1 VDTIEAAKM
10 AADRGVRIYVVGLG
24 TPDGHTAMGGDG
36 MAMYLQ
42 LDEPT
47 LKHVAQMTGG
57 EYHHAGTA
65 EKLSSVY
72 RQLGSKL
79 QVSKRE
85 TELTGLLA
93 VVAAIVLVAGA
104 GLSVVWFGRV
114 T

>member
-1 VDTIEAAKM
+1 
-10 AADRGVRIYVVGLG
+10 
-24 TPDGHTAMGGDG
+24 MGGDG
-36 MAMYLQ
+36 KAMVLQ

-72 RQLGSKL
+72 RQLGSTL
-79 QVSKRE
+79 QVSRRE

-93 VVAAIVLVAGA
+93 AVVMVAGA
-104 GLSVVWFGRV
+104 GLSVLWFGRV
-114 T
+114 A